1 MFLWHAISADTLF
14 GNLREFEL
22 EGQHTRQRY
31 SCVHHASAIPPFVS
45 FRCVRQL
52 PLMGIKKAKTNHGG
66 HPNGFKQLKT
76 CVLMI

>member
-1 MFLWHAISADTLF
+1 MFLWHAISADTLCG

-31 SCVHHASAIPPFVS
+31 SCVHHGTLAAIPPFVS

-52 PLMGIKKAKTNHGG
+52 PLMGIKKAKMPTTGALH
-66 HPNGFKQLKT
+66 QT
-76 CVLMI
+76 V